1 MNGGAMEPILLRAK
15 GNKDA
20 LALAGA
26 RRIGAYNSLE
36 KALTREPAEII
47 QEVKRSNLRGRGGAG
62 FPTGLK
68 WQFSRDIDT
77 EEKYV
82 ICNADESEP
91 GTFKDREILRTDPHL
106 LLEGIAI
113 AAYAVGAHDAAIYI
127 RGEFWGEADTLE
139 SAIAEAYQERIFGN
153 SLMGSEYR
161 LDLFVHRGAGAYICG
176 EETALLNSMEGRRG
190 NPRVRPPFPAASGFL
205 QAPTV
210 VNNVETLSC
219 VPSIIEHGAPW
230 FAKIGRPRNAGPKL
244 YSVSG
249 HVARPGVYELPLG
262 TTFSEII
269 FEHAG
274 GMRNGRSL
282 KAFSPGGAA
291 TPIMPRDLVETPADF
306 DSVAAAGSMLGSG
319 GLIVMD
325 DSACMV
331 AVAKNSLEFMAHE
344 SCGKCSPCRIGT
356 QALLDTLTQ
365 ICEGGASMAAL
376 ATLEGLAAHIQ
387 KISLCGLGQSAP
399 AILLSTMQHFR
410 AEYEDHIS
418 HGSCDVCRNE

>member
-15 GNKDA
+15 GNEE
-20 LALAGA
+20 A
-26 RRIGAYNSLE
+26 RRLQVARRLGAYASLE
-36 KALTREPAEII
+36 RALTRKPSEII
-47 QEVKRSNLRGRGGAG
+47 EEVKRSNLRGRGGAG

-68 WQFSRDIDT
+68 WQFSRDMDT
-77 EEKYV
+77 DLKYV

-91 GTFKDREILRTDPHL
+91 GTFKDREIIRTDPHL

-113 AAYAVGAHDAAIYI
+113 AAYAIGAHNSAIYI
-127 RGEFWGEADTLE
+127 RGEFWDEGDFLEA
-139 SAIAEAYQERIFGN
+139 AITEAYRDGIFGR
-153 SLMGSEYR
+153 SLMGSDYR
-161 LDLFVHRGAGAYICG
+161 LDIFLHRGAGAYICG

-219 VPSIIEHGAPW
+219 VPSIIKHGALW
-230 FAKIGRPRNAGPKL
+230 FAKIGRPRNSGPKL

-274 GMRNGRSL
+274 GMRNGHSL

-291 TPIMPRDLVETPADF
+291 TPIMR
-306 DSVAAAGSMLGSG
+306 
-319 GLIVMD
+319 
-325 DSACMV
+325 
-331 AVAKNSLEFMAHE
+331 
-344 SCGKCSPCRIGT
+344 
-356 QALLDTLTQ
+356 
-365 ICEGGASMAAL
+365 
-376 ATLEGLAAHIQ
+376 
-387 KISLCGLGQSAP
+387 SAP
-399 AILLSTMQHFR
+399 TARRKWRKARMR
-410 AEYEDHIS
+410 AR
-418 HGSCDVCRNE
+418 GVRV